1 MKRTRTKILCCIILL
16 LCACTQ
22 AVGQDMVSDSL
33 TLSVFFRRDKSDIDL
48 SYKNNA
54 GHIAAFRDTL
64 DERLKTPGA
73 MLRIII
79 ITAYTSPEGRTA
91 HNDALSKRRAKAI
104 RNYLKDYLALGTGI
118 YQTRAPGENW
128 DGLYEMVL
136 ESGQPWADEV
146 ASIIKNDPVNRKQR
160 LQALQ
165 GGKVWDWMDS
175 NLFPML
181 RGANGTVLAILN
193 YPKQQQ
199 IEPVPV
205 PEPQPAPEPEPKKEE
220 QPAPVPKPVAPQPE
234 PKPEPKPE
242 TAPLIEPQP
251 APQPEPEL
259 LPIPVQEDIPA
270 PGLYLYNNLALDAL
284 LIPNLGFEADLSD
297 SWSVAVPIFYSGWNW
312 FGIENTKF
320 RCLGTRPEIRWWPFP
335 KHIFYVGAHA
345 GATYYN
351 IAFRPLSNTYRYQ
364 DTDGKTPLYGGGLDV
379 GARIPISKRVS
390 ILVSAG
396 AGVYSLS
403 YDMFY
408 LGKNGR
414 QAYAAQQK
422 TYFGPD
428 FLQLSVVYRFNRLT
442 DKEKR

>member
-1 MKRTRTKILCCIILL
+1 MLRLIEIVGTRTKTLFCLLFL
-16 LCACTQ
+16 LCACAQ
-22 AVGQDMVSDSL
+22 AVAQDIISDSL
-33 TLSVFFRRDKSDIDL
+33 RLSVFFRRDKSEIDL
-48 SYKNNA
+48 SYQNNA
-54 GHIAAFRDTL
+54 GRFVAFRDSL

-73 MLRIII
+73 TLRIII
-79 ITAYTSPEGRTA
+79 ITAYTSPEGRIA
-91 HNDALSKRRAKAI
+91 HNDALSKRRASSI
-104 RNYLKDYLALGTGI
+104 RSYLKDFLALGNDI
-118 YQTRAPGENW
+118 YQTRAAGENW
-128 DGLYEMVL
+128 DGLYDMVL
-136 ESGQPWADEV
+136 ECGQPWAEEV
-146 ASIIKNDPVNRKQR
+146 ASIIKSDPDNRKQR

-165 GGKVWDWMDS
+165 GGEVWDWMDS
-175 NLFPML
+175 NLFPLL

-199 IEPVPV
+199 T
-205 PEPQPAPEPEPKKEE
+205 APEPEPG
-220 QPAPVPKPVAPQPE
+220 PQPE
-234 PKPEPKPE
+234 PEPRKEQQAAPVPQPVVPQPDPKPE

-251 APQPEPEL
+251 TPQPEPEL
-259 LPIPVQEDIPA
+259 QPIPVQEANPV

-284 LIPNLGFEADLSD
+284 LVPNLGFEADLSD

-351 IAFRPLSNTYRYQ
+351 VAFKPLSDTYRYQ
-364 DTDGKTPLYGGGLDV
+364 DTDGKTPMFGGGLDV
-379 GARIPISKRVS
+379 GAKIPISKRVS
-390 ILVSAG
+390 ILLSAG

>member
-1 MKRTRTKILCCIILL
+1 MLRLIEIVGTRTKTLFCSFLL
-16 LCACTQ
+16 LCACVQ
-22 AVGQDMVSDSL
+22 AGAQDISSDSL
-33 TLSVFFRRDKSDIDL
+33 RLSVFFRRDKSAIDL
-48 SYKNNA
+48 SYQNNA
-54 GHIAAFRDTL
+54 EHFAAFRDTL
-64 DERLKTPGA
+64 DERLKIPGA
-73 MLRIII
+73 TLRNIII
-79 ITAYTSPEGRTA
+79 IAYTSPEGRTA
-91 HNDALSKRRAKAI
+91 HNDALSKRRASAI
-104 RNYLKDYLALGTGI
+104 RNYLKDYLGLGIGI
-118 YQTRAPGENW
+118 YRTRAAGEDW
-128 DGLYEMVL
+128 DGLYDMVL
-136 ESGQPWADEV
+136 ECGQPWADQV
-146 ASIIKNDPVNRKQR
+146 ASIIKSDPANRKQR

-175 NLFPML
+175 NLFPRL
-181 RGANGTVLAILN
+181 RGANGTVIAILN
-193 YPKQQQ
+193 YPKP
-199 IEPVPV
+199 EPV
-205 PEPQPAPEPEPKKEE
+205 PEPAPQPEPQPEPKPE
-220 QPAPVPKPVAPQPE
+220 PAPKPVVPEPAPAPQPE
-234 PKPEPKPE
+234 PKPEP
-242 TAPLIEPQP
+242 QP
-251 APQPEPEL
+251 VPQPEPEPQ
-259 LPIPVQEDIPA
+259 PITVQEANPV

-297 SWSVAVPIFYSGWNW
+297 SWSVAVPIFHSGWNW

-335 KHIFYVGAHA
+335 KHILYVGAHA
-345 GATYYN
+345 GATYFN
-351 IAFRPLSNTYRYQ
+351 VAFKPLSDTYRYQ
-364 DTDGKTPLYGGGLDV
+364 DTDGKTPMFGGGLDV
-379 GARIPISKRVS
+379 GAKIPISKRVS